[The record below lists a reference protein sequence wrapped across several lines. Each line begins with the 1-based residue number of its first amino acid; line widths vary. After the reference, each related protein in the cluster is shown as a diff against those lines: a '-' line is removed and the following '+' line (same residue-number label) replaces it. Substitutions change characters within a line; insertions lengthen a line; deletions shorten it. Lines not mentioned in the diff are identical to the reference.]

1 MWNASPV
8 NRSWVELQYTL
19 RINVFYR
26 APIYFYNG
34 RLLEVERKVLQV
46 IS

>member
-19 RINVFYR
+19 RINVFYC
-26 APIYFYNG
+26 ASIYFSDG
-34 RLLEVERKVLQV
+34 RLLEEECKVLQV